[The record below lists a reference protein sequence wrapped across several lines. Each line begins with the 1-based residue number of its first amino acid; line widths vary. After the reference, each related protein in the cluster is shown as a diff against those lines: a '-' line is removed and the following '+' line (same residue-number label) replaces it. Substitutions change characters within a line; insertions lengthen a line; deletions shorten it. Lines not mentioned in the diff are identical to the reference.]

1 MLGLYLILV
10 TDVFLG
16 VVMSDSGRVLIENP
30 AVAACW
36 LGSDLNWLVLS
47 SVGVLSMP
55 VWYAAVPYLAWHESR
70 VNHE

>member
-1 MLGLYLILV
+1 
-10 TDVFLG
+10 
-16 VVMSDSGRVLIENP
+16 MSDSGRVLIENP
-30 AVAACW
+30 AVAASW